1 MYNVNF
7 YGSKAMKAR
16 LKTPFSFLKI
26 LSFLSL
32 LFLWAGCYQS
42 ETGCSDPR
50 ALNHNV
56 FADENDGSCTYTK
69 VLLYSQLSYYN
80 SVQISK
86 IEVSVDGKAIGT
98 ISRFSPVFTCTAADN
113 INTLSYQIQKESPT
127 PQIDWKIFLVNGQIA
142 TRTDTLPTS
151 ASTPCMLWGIRF

>member
-1 MYNVNF
+1 MYDVNF
-7 YGSKAMKAR
+7 YGSKAVKAR
-16 LKTPFSFLKI
+16 LKTPFSILKM
-26 LSFLSL
+26 LFFVPL

-69 VLLYSQLSYYN
+69 VLFYSGLSYYN
-80 SVQISK
+80 GVQMSK

-98 ISRFSPVFTCTAADN
+98 ISRFSPAPSTCTADN

-127 PQIDWKIFLVNGQIA
+127 PQIDWKIFLVNGQVA
-142 TRTDTLPTS
+142 TRTDTLPTW
-151 ASTPCMLWGIRF
+151 ATTPCMLWGIRF